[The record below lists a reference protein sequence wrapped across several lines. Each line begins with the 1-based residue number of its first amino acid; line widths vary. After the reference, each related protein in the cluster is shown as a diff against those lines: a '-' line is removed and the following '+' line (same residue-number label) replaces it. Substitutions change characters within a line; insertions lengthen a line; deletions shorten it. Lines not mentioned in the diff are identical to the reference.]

1 MSSTPGTAHPAGEK
15 CQSARDLWFSLVQ
28 TFSSFHRRGGTVIQ
42 ITINFDEYFQ
52 EEIKK
57 TADVEESHF
66 KQNCHN

>member
-28 TFSSFHRRGGTVIQ
+28 TFSSFHRRGVAAIQ
-42 ITINFDEYFQ
+42 IAINFDEYIQ

-57 TADVEESHF
+57 TADVDERHF
-66 KQNCHN
+66 KQTSHN